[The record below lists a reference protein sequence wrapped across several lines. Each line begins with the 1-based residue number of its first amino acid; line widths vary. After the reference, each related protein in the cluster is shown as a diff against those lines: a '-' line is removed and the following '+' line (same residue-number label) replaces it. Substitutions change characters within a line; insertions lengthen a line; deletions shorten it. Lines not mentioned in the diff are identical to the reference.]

1 MEDRALHQAHA
12 HVARRPQRESDDLAL
27 VLRARNGDGRSLDAL
42 IRRYN
47 GFVRLKA
54 SSYFLAGGDGE
65 DLQQEGLIGLY
76 KAIRDYRVDKDTSFR
91 SFAELC
97 ITRQIITA
105 IKGATRYKH
114 GPLNG
119 YISFSHTP
127 AGQDADSGDCTI
139 GDTLAASNVHDP
151 ANRVISSRGPRGA
164 GRRARRE
171 PVEARGTGA
180 GAVHGGRVVR
190 GRSASGSTATPRPS
204 TTRCSESS
212 ARSAR
217 ISTRASSS
225 ASPTLRL
232 GLSYEPHDA
241 RAFARLIADAQRA
254 FALAEREALEPFGI
268 TPPVFGLLDVIARHR
283 RHLPGRSGRGARRH
297 ASDRDRLA
305 ERPPRAGPRDPRRVG
320 AGRPQGAADADRGR
334 RHGPPGRRRRD
345 SAQTHA
351 SGGLARSIRRSRPT
365 SWTRSTACLRPAR
378 APAPGRRP
386 AARRRAGAGMPGGR
400 AWPGRS
406 PRRPPRT
413 GASGRG
419 APGARARGRRRGAGP
434 APARAPGAS

>member
-42 IRRYN
+42 IRRNN

-151 ANRVISSRGPRGA
+151 ANRVISSEGLEALVGVLGA
-164 GRRARRE
+164 SLSKL
-171 PVEARGTGA
+171 EAQVLALFMEG
-180 GAVHGGRVVR
+180 
-190 GRSASGSTATPRPS
+190 
-204 TTRCSESS
+204 E
-212 ARSAR
+212 
-217 ISTRASSS
+217 
-225 ASPTLRL
+225 
-232 GLSYEPHDA
+232 SYEIIGERLNCDAKAVDNALQRVKRKVGTHLDA
-241 RAFARLIADAQRA
+241 R
-254 FALAEREALEPFGI
+254 E
-268 TPPVFGLLDVIARHR
+268 
-283 RHLPGRSGRGARRH
+283 
-297 ASDRDRLA
+297 
-305 ERPPRAGPRDPRRVG
+305 
-320 AGRPQGAADADRGR
+320 
-334 RHGPPGRRRRD
+334 
-345 SAQTHA
+345 
-351 SGGLARSIRRSRPT
+351 
-365 SWTRSTACLRPAR
+365 
-378 APAPGRRP
+378 
-386 AARRRAGAGMPGGR
+386 
-400 AWPGRS
+400 
-406 PRRPPRT
+406 
-413 GASGRG
+413 
-419 APGARARGRRRGAGP
+419 
-434 APARAPGAS
+434 